1 MWKKILF
8 IGIAIVIGIV
18 VYFLGYNSNQ
28 ANHIYDMVN
37 EAIENEHYSDVARIL
52 GGCFDPNSIYKD
64 DSDDYDIVIY
74 PATSL
79 TTRVNYGEN
88 DVYYHY
94 ENAYYLYLFKTR
106 FSVDKTSSGMQKTG
120 FRFYSDSGSYD
131 YHFIVNSDTNS
142 DEYKSNPSNLEEVL
156 LNQEHQNLTN
166 TELKF
171 VNCTLTQS
179 QINQISSKIGGN
191 ITKMGII
198 NSSGDEIDQFDIS
211 LDFSETFFS
220 KEDGVAEFVT
230 AFDQYLQNA
239 LAAEGDKTK
248 TKELEKE
255 FSEYSNNWEHNVF
268 PALAE
273 EHGYTLRFE
282 NSILSP
288 ASLVW
293 KTIGMLALYALV
305 IVIFYILIFHFS
317 KIKRIFSKET
327 YKDYGK
333 RRGGETYINEKRV
346 ADKQENKSIE
356 KNQDSVI
363 DAEVEEKEKEE
374 EEEKNE

>member
-1 MWKKILF
+1 MWKKVLF
-8 IGIAIVIGIV
+8 IGVALVIGIG

-37 EAIENEHYSDVARIL
+37 NAIENEKYSDVGRVL
-52 GGCFDPNSIYKD
+52 GGCFDTKSIYED
-64 DSDDYDIVIY
+64 NSDDYDIVIY

-79 TTRVNYGEN
+79 TNRVSYGEDN
-88 DVYYHY
+88 VFYHY
-94 ENAYYLYLFKTR
+94 EKAYYFYMFKTR

-120 FRFYSDSGSYD
+120 FRFYSENSSYD
-131 YHFIVNSDTNS
+131 YHFIVNNDTNS
-142 DEYKSNPSNLEEVL
+142 DEYRSNPSNLEEVL

-171 VNCTLTQS
+171 VNCTLTNS
-179 QINQISSKIGGN
+179 QIKQIKEKIGGD
-191 ITKMGII
+191 IIKMGIL
-198 NSSGDEIDQFDIS
+198 NSSGDEIDQFEIT
-211 LDFSETFFS
+211 LNFSEQFFH
-220 KEDGVAEFVT
+220 DLDPFVST
-230 AFDQYLQNA
+230 FDQYLQDA
-239 LAAEGDKTK
+239 IAAEGDKNK
-248 TKELEKE
+248 TKELQNQ
-255 FSEYSNNWEHNVF
+255 FNDYSSNWEHNVF

-282 NSILSP
+282 NEILSP

-293 KTIGMLALYALV
+293 KTVGMLALYAAV
-305 IVIFYILIFHFS
+305 VVIFYILIFHFS

-333 RRGGETYINEKRV
+333 RRNSGTYINGKQV
-346 ADKQENKSIE
+346 ADKPEKKQ
-356 KNQDSVI
+356 KNQDNVVDAVI
-363 DAEVEEKEKEE
+363 EEQKK